1 MDSFATVMIFGHN
14 GQDGTLL
21 RESLALDGISVVGV
35 SRDSVDSFDDSGALV
50 SSAARPVSVRAI
62 LEEHRPR
69 EIYYLAAEHHSSEGP
84 ATSGSATDWGRYFS
98 ANIEPYESLLDAVA
112 ALGLATRVFYA
123 ASSRVFEGSDAS
135 ELDEQSPY
143 APVSNYA
150 KAKVRGLE
158 LGAQYRGRGVWVTS
172 GILFNHESHLRRRS
186 FFSSKVILGALE
198 ISRGAQ
204 TSLEVGDLKARTDWG
219 YARDFVRAFRLVL
232 GVQRPRDFLI
242 ATGENNPAERF
253 ISLAFGNFGLDWREH
268 VVENPGM
275 LGVKTRLG
283 LAQIARLEEQT
294 SWAPSLSFE
303 ELISRLTI
311 DHCSVHISGSPPHQ
325 N

>member
-21 RESLALDGISVVGV
+21 RENLALDGVSVVGV
-35 SRDSVDSFDDSGALV
+35 SRDSVDSFDVSGALL
-50 SSAARPVSVRAI
+50 SSAARPLSVRTI

-69 EIYYLAAEHHSSEGP
+69 EIYYLAAEHHSSEGR
-84 ATSGSATDWGRYFS
+84 ATPGSATDWGTYFS
-98 ANIEPYESLLDAVA
+98 ANIEPYESLLDGVA

-123 ASSRVFEGSDAS
+123 ASSRVFEGSDAL
-135 ELDEQSPY
+135 ELDERSPY

-172 GILFNHESHLRRRS
+172 GILFNHESHLRPRS

-198 ISRGAQ
+198 ISRGAKKL
-204 TSLEVGDLKARTDWG
+204 LEVGDLKARTDWG

-232 GVQRPRDFLI
+232 GVQHPRDFLI
-242 ATGENNPAERF
+242 ATGESHPAERF
-253 ISLAFGNFGLDWREH
+253 ISLAFGNLGLDWGRH
-268 VVENPGM
+268 VVENPS
-275 LGVKTRLG
+275 VVEAKTSLG
-283 LAQIARLEEQT
+283 LAQIAQLEEQT

-303 ELISRLTI
+303 DLISRLAM
-311 DHCSVHISGSPPHQ
+311 DHRLANLSGSPPHR